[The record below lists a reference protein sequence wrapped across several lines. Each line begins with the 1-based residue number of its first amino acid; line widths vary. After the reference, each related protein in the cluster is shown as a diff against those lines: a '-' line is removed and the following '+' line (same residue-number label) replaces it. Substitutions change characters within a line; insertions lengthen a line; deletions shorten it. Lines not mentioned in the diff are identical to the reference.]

1 MNCGIMRVTRR
12 STPGQKGYPELA
24 SMLTRPPQL
33 VGKCVRCIK
42 DQHGETRR
50 ARARVWTDGNIM
62 IGLSHTVR
70 SRAMAE
76 GLIIDLIS
84 AVENGDVGT
93 VPKVM
98 KVKGY

>member
-1 MNCGIMRVTRR
+1 MELCVSHVDPPRD
-12 STPGQKGYPELA
+12 QKGYPKLVG
-24 SMLTRPPQL
+24 MLTGPPQL

-50 ARARVWTDGNIM
+50 ARARVWTDGHIM
-62 IGLSHTVR
+62 IELSHTDR
-70 SRAMAE
+70 SQAMAE

-84 AVENGDVGT
+84 AVENGDLET
-93 VPKVM
+93 IPKMM